1 MVTVRRF
8 REEDAEAVSEL
19 IIRTLLIT
27 NSKDYPPEMIEELIL
42 REQPEDQTAL
52 GKRAHFYVAEENG
65 CLIGCGAAGPGKI
78 SEEPCGLYSV
88 FVLPEYQGK
97 GVGRK
102 IMEALESD
110 EYAVVSGQIEL
121 HASITG
127 LNFYRKLGYVYKDG
141 CEEPDENLLFTM
153 TKRVR

>member
-1 MVTVRRF
+1 MVTVRKF

-19 IIRTLLIT
+19 IIRTLLVT
-27 NSKDYPPEMIEELIL
+27 NSKDYPPEMIDELIL
-42 REQPEDQTAL
+42 REQPEDQTEL

-65 CLIGCGAAGPGKI
+65 SLIGCGAAGPGKNPG
-78 SEEPCGLYSV
+78 EPCGLYSV
-88 FVLPEYQGK
+88 FVLPEQQGK

-102 IMEALESD
+102 ILVTLESD
-110 EYAVVSGQIEL
+110 EYAVLSGRIEL

-127 LNFYRKLGYVYKDG
+127 LNFYRKLGYEYKDG
-141 CEEPDENLLFTM
+141 CEKPDENLLFTM